1 MGSALTP
8 ATTSTRKNPERKTV
22 VTDETE
28 LPKYYST
35 VQVAEMFEVKVGTV
49 RDWIRQGRLNAM
61 KLSGETGQWR
71 VTLKELQRFANK
83 ELEKKR

>member
-1 MGSALTP
+1 MGSAPMP
-8 ATTSTRKNPERKTV
+8 ATTSARKNSKRKPV
-22 VTDETE
+22 VKDETE

-49 RDWIRQGRLNAM
+49 RDWIRHGRLDAM